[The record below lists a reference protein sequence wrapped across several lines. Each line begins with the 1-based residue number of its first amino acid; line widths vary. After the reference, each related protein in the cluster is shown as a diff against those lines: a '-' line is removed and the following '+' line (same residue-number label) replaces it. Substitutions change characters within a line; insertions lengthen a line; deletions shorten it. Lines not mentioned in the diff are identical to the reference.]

1 MKNKSLFVKVMA
13 GVLAF
18 LMVGSVATTLILSLL
33 SV

>member
-13 GVLAF
+13 GILAF
-18 LMVGSVATTLILSLL
+18 LMVSSVAATLLITLL